1 MLSSALK
8 IKIVRLLC
16 FTAWYSFMVAA
27 PGRYLQLEEIFLLLF
42 ILNPF
47 FPPLEFLVQKKQY
60 IVLLNKKKS

>member
-47 FPPLEFLVQKKQY
+47 FPPFRVPSTKKAVY
-60 IVLLNKKKS
+60 CAFE